1 MTRETKAEHVATG
14 SVLLFH
20 AAGLHAR
27 PCVKLT
33 KLAKRFRA
41 QVRVGTATN
50 GPWIDAKSITR
61 VMAMKTPGN
70 TTMYF
75 EAEGEDAQ
83 DAVAALVRLV
93 ESDFEEPTHAT

>member
-1 MTRETKAEHVATG
+1 MDMKADHKASGFV
-14 SVLLFH
+14 VLVH

-41 QVRVGTATN
+41 HVRVGTAGD
-50 GPWIDAKSITR
+50 GPWTDAKSIAR

-70 TTMYF
+70 ATLFF

-83 DAVAALVRLV
+83 EAVAALVRLV
-93 ESDFEEPTHAT
+93 QSDFEEPTHAA

>member
-1 MTRETKAEHVATG
+1 MAMKANHTATG
-14 SVLLFH
+14 SVVLLH

-41 QVRVGTATN
+41 HVRVGGADG
-50 GPWIDAKSITR
+50 GPWTDAKSIAR

-70 TTMYF
+70 ATLFF
-75 EAEGEDAQ
+75 EAEGEDAHE
-83 DAVAALVRLV
+83 AVAALVRLV
-93 ESDFEEPTHAT
+93 QSDFEEPTHAA

>member
-1 MTRETKAEHVATG
+1 MDMKPHHKATG
-14 SVLLFH
+14 SVVLMH

-33 KLAKRFRA
+33 KLAKCFHA
-41 QVRVGTATN
+41 QVRVGATDG
-50 GPWIDAKSITR
+50 GPWTDAKSITR

-70 TTMYF
+70 ATLFF

-83 DAVAALVRLV
+83 EAVAALIRLV
-93 ESDFEEPTHAT
+93 QNDFEEPTHAA

>member
-1 MTRETKAEHVATG
+1 MKSNDKASA
-14 SVLLFH
+14 SVLLAH

-41 QVRVGTATN
+41 QVRVGATDG
-50 GPWIDAKSITR
+50 GPWTDAKSIAR
-61 VMAMKTPGN
+61 VMAMKTPGKA
-70 TTMYF
+70 TLFF

-83 DAVAALVRLV
+83 AAVAALVRWC
-93 ESDFEEPTHAT
+93 ESDFEDSTHAA

>member
-1 MTRETKAEHVATG
+1 MKAITRRAPPCCWQ
-14 SVLLFH
+14 H

-41 QVRVGTATN
+41 QVRVGATAG
-50 GPWIDAKSITR
+50 GPWTDAKSIAR
-61 VMAMKTPGN
+61 VMAMKTPGKA
-70 TTMYF
+70 TLFF

-83 DAVAALVRLV
+83 AAVAALVRLV
-93 ESDFEEPTHAT
+93 ESDFEDSTHAA

>member
-1 MTRETKAEHVATG
+1 MKINHTATG
-14 SVLLFH
+14 SVLLQH

-41 QVRVGTATN
+41 HLRVGAAAG
-50 GPWIDAKSITR
+50 GPWTDAKSIAR

-70 TTMYF
+70 ATLFF

-83 DAVAALVRLV
+83 EAVAALVRLV
-93 ESDFEEPTHAT
+93 QSDFEEPTHAA

>member
-1 MTRETKAEHVATG
+1 MDVKASHTATG
-14 SVLLFH
+14 SVLLSH

-41 QVRVGTATN
+41 HVRVGAAQG
-50 GPWIDAKSITR
+50 GPWTDAKSIAR

-70 TTMYF
+70 ATLFF
-75 EAEGEDAQ
+75 EADGEDAQ
-83 DAVAALVRLV
+83 EAVAALVRLV
-93 ESDFEEPTHAT
+93 QGDFEEPTHGA